1 MIKFRIYILLLI
13 FCIAP
18 FIAFSQD
25 NNSSEVKYQFSQE
38 AKDLYKEL
46 RCLVCQNQSL
56 LESDAPLA
64 SDIKKLIN
72 VKLIEGQTKE
82 EVKEFLVSRYGEFI
96 LFSPTFSFK
105 NLVLWIGPL
114 VFILLGIFLAYK
126 FYSKPTKEEK
136 ENNTMSKKDREK
148 AEKILKER

>member
-25 NNSSEVKYQFSQE
+25 NNSSEVKYEFSEE

-56 LESDAPLA
+56 LDSDAPLA

-72 VKLIEGQTKE
+72 DKLIEGQTKE

-96 LFSPTFSFK
+96 LFNHTLSFK
-105 NLVLWIGPL
+105 NLVLWI
-114 VFILLGIFLAYK
+114 
-126 FYSKPTKEEK
+126 
-136 ENNTMSKKDREK
+136 
-148 AEKILKER
+148 